1 MTSNPKNHSSPPLTC
16 IPRFPICPVRLRE
29 WQERGLNTDFF
40 CFCFCFSNEE
50 SGKQKVEDVYA
61 GSFCLKRGVHVEES
75 TWPSGSLSK
84 HRGFRVP
91 CSMAVKLISNLP
103 IAYDTMTARL
113 SSIGS
118 VHYKP
123 THYFPYFFAFN
134 FIMLQTWPVNS
145 QQLNR
150 SRLSNPINSIA
161 WVQIEVR
168 TPHFCNSLQCT
179 NVSVVYDYMRTR
191 SILMEICID
200 ASLKRPPSRFI
211 FIL

>member
-1 MTSNPKNHSSPPLTC
+1 
-16 IPRFPICPVRLRE
+16 
-29 WQERGLNTDFF
+29 
-40 CFCFCFSNEE
+40 
-50 SGKQKVEDVYA
+50 
-61 GSFCLKRGVHVEES
+61 
-75 TWPSGSLSK
+75 
-84 HRGFRVP
+84 
-91 CSMAVKLISNLP
+91 MAVKLISNLP

-161 WVQIEVR
+161 GVQTEVR

>member
-40 CFCFCFSNEE
+40 CLFFFQTRNLENRKLKMYMQDHFVW
-50 SGKQKVEDVYA
+50 SG
-61 GSFCLKRGVHVEES
+61 GVHVEES

-145 QQLNR
+145 QQLNC

-161 WVQIEVR
+161 GVQIEVR

-191 SILMEICID
+191 SILMEIYID
-200 ASLKRPPSRFI
+200 AS
-211 FIL
+211 